1 MKLAKHF
8 LVLINSLNFSNQRF
22 VRTLFLLFVV
32 GTFSVVGSIAFCDD
46 IDDVES
52 GVDAAISESD
62 AAQADSEAKK
72 DLELQEQD
80 QLKEA
85 KLEQK
90 KLQKSSLIKE
100 INSKKEIAEIE
111 KHIASMQL
119 EQSEILKAKNLTLKK
134 MALADQRLN
143 VKRSEDKIFG
153 NKLSVAKAEKE
164 EAMLQLN
171 KRLNEEQKLNHQIR
185 SSQAEIQKLRK
196 EIVALKEK
204 SKGLDIR
211 LKALREEDARTIK
224 KREPI
229 QAHRDSR
236 KKDIK
241 RSISSVNNYEAK
253 RIPKILKLKK
263 LPKKI
268 ENSGENYKR

>member
-1 MKLAKHF
+1 LKLDKHF

-22 VRTLFLLFVV
+22 VRALLLLFVA
-32 GTFSVVGSIAFCDD
+32 GSFSVFGDFAFCDD

-62 AAQADSEAKK
+62 AAQADSESKK
-72 DLELQEQD
+72 DIELQEQD
-80 QLKEA
+80 KLKEA

-111 KHIASMQL
+111 KHIASMQI
-119 EQSEILKAKNLTLKK
+119 EQSELLKAKNLTLKK
-134 MALADQRLN
+134 MALADQRLSA
-143 VKRSEDKIFG
+143 KRSEDKIFE
-153 NKLSVAKAEKE
+153 NKLSIAKAEKE
-164 EAMLQLN
+164 EAALQLN
-171 KRLNEEQKLNHQIR
+171 KRLNEEQKLNHQIKN
-185 SSQAEIQKLRK
+185 SQAEIQKLRK

-204 SKGLDIR
+204 SKSLDIR
-211 LKALREEDARTIK
+211 LKALREEDARTVK
-224 KREPI
+224 KQEPI
-229 QAHRDSR
+229 QALRDSR
-236 KKDIK
+236 KMGIK

-253 RIPKILKLKK
+253 RIQKKLKLKK

-268 ENSGENYKR
+268 EN